1 MHLLDLKS
9 DFIFR
14 TVFTRLIKESSRY
27 RHRFSIIEKDN
38 PDIVLTEKLDMTFLE
53 LPKFTK
59 GLLEAGNGLELWL
72 YVMKHSQSLTE
83 EAMKILVE
91 KKRVMEETLEELGK
105 LSLDPAIFSAEEY
118 RRKALSDYNSLMA
131 DSYHEG
137 IAEGKAEGM
146 AEGEIRGEARG
157 KAEIA
162 KKLLVEGYKIAEI
175 SRLTGLSEEELRKL
189 I

>member
-1 MHLLDLKS
+1 
-9 DFIFR
+9 
-14 TVFTRLIKESSRY
+14 
-27 RHRFSIIEKDN
+27 
-38 PDIVLTEKLDMTFLE
+38 MTFLE

-59 GLLEAGNGLELWL
+59 SLLQADNGLELWL
-72 YVMKHSQSLTE
+72 YVIKHSQHLTE

-91 KKRVMEETLEELGK
+91 KKPVLKETLEELGK

-137 IAEGKAEGM
+137 KAEGI
-146 AEGEIRGEARG
+146 AEG

-162 KKLLVEGYKIAEI
+162 KKLLIEGYKISEV
-175 SRLTGLSEEELRKL
+175 SKLTGLSKEELRL
-189 I
+189 FRPL